1 MENFLKYVCG
11 FPLLTFAAFG
21 FAGCSG
27 SEPEPKDP
35 VPVRVLVSGAVKMPG
50 LKTFWISA
58 ENPDPPSLSYAIAMS
73 GGPAANAYL
82 DEVVVRRNGF
92 WGERNIGVNLREIMF
107 SAKPKDFPLEDGD
120 IVEVGAVNLAP
131 L

>member
-1 MENFLKYVCG
+1 M
-11 FPLLTFAAFG
+11 
-21 FAGCSG
+21 
-27 SEPEPKDP
+27 
-35 VPVRVLVSGAVKMPG
+35 VSGAVKMPG